1 MTNSRTVTSEI
12 STRYSAT
19 SRVVLGGL
27 KLHRWCTISRNEP
40 RVVDLWRHD
49 NREGDR
55 ELPRDIQRCAGNRKS
70 ERIELAPPVTD
81 ADRDAPDVRF
91 FGARQGSKTCTGCA
105 TDGTPFLSVRKSM
118 YQPGGAM
125 FGSPVSVTRTVP
137 PACEVIGRST
147 RRCPVLNEW
156 VVTP

>member
-1 MTNSRTVTSEI
+1 MSI
-12 STRYSAT
+12 STASASMDGT
-19 SRVVLGGL
+19 MGRRCVAALPLTRMPGKSRFLGSV
-27 KLHRWCTISRNEP
+27 C
-40 RVVDLWRHD
+40 
-49 NREGDR
+49 DR
-55 ELPRDIQRCAGNRKS
+55 ELPRDVQRCAGNRKS
-70 ERIELAPPVTD
+70 ERTELASPVTD
-81 ADRDAPDVRF
+81 ADRDARGVRF
-91 FGARQGSKTCTGCA
+91 LGARQGSKTCTGCA

-147 RRCPVLNEW
+147 RRCPVLNEC